1 MWAVI
6 SVKHSPAGKERLR
19 EILKKCLGESLKPLD
34 AINRSIK
41 FYDRSDE
48 DKIYLSSRIIYSTPS
63 YHDALVIFQRNSEN
77 DFHCQIEAN
86 KPIGLR
92 ELSLVCDR
100 LFEDVVTHL
109 KGDGIKPSLND
120 SVVRFYEGDLEIGI
134 VGRYQSIRGAVWEI
148 VKGQGV
154 LWGGFTAII
163 AIGIWIFNKGVSMET
178 LYLSAA
184 TCLSLLILLPI
195 FAVLISIFRK
205 QKVVYHV
212 EL

>member
-6 SVKHSPAGKERLR
+6 SIKHSPAGKERLN
-19 EILKKCLGESLKPLD
+19 EILKKCFGESFQPLD

-41 FYDRSDE
+41 FNDRSDE
-48 DKIYLSSRIIYSTPS
+48 DKIYLSRRIIYSTS

-77 DFHCQIEAN
+77 DFYCHIEAN
-86 KPIGLR
+86 KPIGCR

-100 LFEDVVTHL
+100 LFEDVVTRL
-109 KGDGIKPSLND
+109 KVDGIEPALND
-120 SVVRFYEGDLEIGI
+120 IVVRFYEGDLEIGI
-134 VGRYQSIRGAVWEI
+134 VGRYQSIRDAVWEM

-154 LWGGFTAII
+154 FWGGFTAII
-163 AIGIWIFNKGVSMET
+163 AIGVWIFNKGVSMET
-178 LYLSAA
+178 LYLSVA
-184 TCLSLLILLPI
+184 TCLSLIILLPV